1 MQTPFDQNTMTM
13 LMDAS
18 SELGEVAVFSDTDIT
33 IWRMSPGGAVINF
46 VARIGAM
53 DPFVCYAGTNLMVR
67 HIVAM
72 EDTLTIICRR
82 TRGSFS
88 TACNGIFPG
97 TVCQICANGDIFAVR
112 FADVCGCFA
121 NVYRVHASQRLVLLH
136 QIVSTQCARLPL
148 LLDAQV
154 TKCHAYLLLP
164 RTERTQVS
172 FYITPAGTRLESR
185 PYTSEHV
192 GLTPNYV
199 EEPVADGYFR
209 KPVWVHDSIGL
220 LNLMKRRK
228 PCFMFSCLPDQYAFT
243 RNVSDVKHAWMGAC
257 VQ

>member
-1 MQTPFDQNTMTM
+1 MQPPFDLDTMTM
-13 LMDAS
+13 SMDAS
-18 SELGEVAVFSDTDIT
+18 SELGEIAVFGDTDIS
-33 IWRMSPGGAVINF
+33 IWRLSPGGAVIDF
-46 VARIGAM
+46 VARIGAV
-53 DPFVCYAGTNLMVR
+53 DPFVCYAGTNLMVL
-67 HIVAM
+67 AM

-82 TRGSFS
+82 TRSSFS
-88 TACNGIFPG
+88 SACNGTFSGSI
-97 TVCQICANGDIFAVR
+97 CEICANGDIFAVR

-136 QIVSTQCARLPL
+136 QIVSTQWCLLPL

-164 RTERTQVS
+164 CTEQTHKVS
-172 FYITPAGTRLESR
+172 FCITQAGTRLESR
-185 PYTSEHV
+185 PYTIEHV
-192 GLTPNYV
+192 GLTPNY
-199 EEPVADGYFR
+199 EEEAVADGYFR

-243 RNVSDVKHAWMGAC
+243 RNVSDVKHAWMVAC
-257 VQ
+257 A